1 MVKTSLKLSKRLKHL
16 IYTIDISIAKK
27 ILTFQRKNT
36 LRVSLFASIKA
47 TGILRPFSSLSHMPG
62 STAHLTQT
70 GDSESIPTV
79 KVQKTWEPGDG
90 GEMKGITDLWQGKK
104 GENRDKRQQRKRA
117 EEAGG
122 IWPPPHSDTS
132 HSCSHLAAIHTIPVT
147 IHSLKSHFLF
157 TFTQTANLE
166 SRPGHL
172 SLPSMFPATITSDS
186 VPFLRNRDD
195 KRRSFTTKMLWINRC
210 KECKNY

>member
-1 MVKTSLKLSKRLKHL
+1 
-16 IYTIDISIAKK
+16 
-27 ILTFQRKNT
+27 
-36 LRVSLFASIKA
+36 
-47 TGILRPFSSLSHMPG
+47 
-62 STAHLTQT
+62 
-70 GDSESIPTV
+70 
-79 KVQKTWEPGDG
+79 
-90 GEMKGITDLWQGKK
+90 MKGITDLWQRKKK
-104 GENRDKRQQRKRA
+104 GENGDKRQQRKRA

-186 VPFLRNRDD
+186 VPFLRKRDV
-195 KRRSFTTKMLWINRC
+195 KRCYFTTKML
-210 KECKNY
+210 